1 MQNEEDGQHNGS
13 GIDET
18 AAADADPSKM
28 SDQPEAEGVEGENGE
43 EFTQCNERTEDEHR
57 DIQTQTINSPSPLSA
72 AATSSPDI
80 KRETENIDSTNN
92 RTAIL
97 SSSAT
102 YTGLLGD
109 MKGEHKIFL
118 CFFCYHNTLCM

>member
-1 MQNEEDGQHNGS
+1 MQNEEDGQLNGS

-18 AAADADPSKM
+18 AATDADPSKM

-57 DIQTQTINSPSPLSA
+57 DSQTQTRNSPSPLSA
-72 AATSSPDI
+72 AATSSAAI
-80 KRETENIDSTNN
+80 KRETENAKSTNS

-97 SSSAT
+97 SCSAT
-102 YTGLLGD
+102 DTRLLGD
-109 MKGEHKIFL
+109 MKGEHQIFL
-118 CFFCYHNTLCM
+118 CFSFLLS